1 MRVNFEFRISIFE
14 FDRRYAL
21 ASGEDI
27 GCEGDSMQIALL
39 RKRVSGTGALLIL
52 IVILAALLGG
62 CVVYEPV
69 PEPSSYGSSYD
80 RVWKS
85 AMSAAEDTGVK
96 ITSAD
101 RTTGIIR
108 GVTSSSDVTISVIS
122 QADGKTRVEFSS
134 KGPKGQDPDL
144 NDRFTRFYNRRMGR

>member
-1 MRVNFEFRISIFE
+1 MRTS
-14 FDRRYAL
+14 
-21 ASGEDI
+21 
-27 GCEGDSMQIALL
+27 LL
-39 RKRVSGTGALLIL
+39 GNKGFGTGALLTL
-52 IVILAALLGG
+52 VVVFTALWGG

-69 PEPSSYGSSYD
+69 YVPSSSYSSSYD
-80 RVWKS
+80 RVWDS
-85 AMSAAEDTGVK
+85 CLGAAEDAGVK

-101 RTTGIIR
+101 RSRGIIQ
-108 GVTSSSDVTISVIS
+108 GVTGSSDVTISVIS

>member
-1 MRVNFEFRISIFE
+1 
-14 FDRRYAL
+14 
-21 ASGEDI
+21 
-27 GCEGDSMQIALL
+27 
-39 RKRVSGTGALLIL
+39 
-52 IVILAALLGG
+52 
-62 CVVYEPV
+62 
-69 PEPSSYGSSYD
+69 
-80 RVWKS
+80 
-85 AMSAAEDTGVK
+85 MSAAEDTGVK

-122 QADGKTRVEFSS
+122 QADGKTRVDFSS

>member
-1 MRVNFEFRISIFE
+1 MRTLV
-14 FDRRYAL
+14 
-21 ASGEDI
+21 
-27 GCEGDSMQIALL
+27 L
-39 RKRVSGTGALLIL
+39 RNRCSKGGALLTL
-52 IVILAALLGG
+52 VVVLTALVAG

-69 PEPSSYGSSYD
+69 LMPPDPGSSYD
-80 RVWKS
+80 RVWNS
-85 AMSAAEDTGVK
+85 ALGAAEDAGVK

-101 RTTGIIR
+101 RATGTIR
-108 GVTSSSDVTISVIS
+108 GVTSSSDVTILVIS

>member
-1 MRVNFEFRISIFE
+1 MHTLMLRQKGFGTRAMLTLLVGLM
-14 FDRRYAL
+14 AL
-21 ASGEDI
+21 
-27 GCEGDSMQIALL
+27 
-39 RKRVSGTGALLIL
+39 V
-52 IVILAALLGG
+52 GG

-69 PEPSSYGSSYD
+69 PVPSSYPSSYD
-80 RVWKS
+80 RVWDS
-85 AMSAAEDTGVK
+85 ALGAAEDAGVK

-101 RTTGIIR
+101 RSTGTIR

-144 NDRFTRFYNRRMGR
+144 NDRFTSFYNRRMGR